1 MTKLSYDQV
10 QTIVRE
16 TEQLKSQLQ
25 YLLQQSQLLN
35 DSIVDLEGSKST
47 LKEIMGRPDGEKI
60 LIPIG
65 TQILIP
71 VIVESKETVLHDL
84 GSNILKNI
92 TIEESIKKIDTRI
105 DMFKKS
111 YGTLSGQ
118 IYQLEN
124 MVTQRENLLN
134 QLVPTSEANK

>member
-47 LKEIMGRPDGEKI
+47 LKEIMWRPDGEKI

-134 QLVPTSEANK
+134 QLVQTSETNK

>member
-105 DMFKKS
+105 DMFK
-111 YGTLSGQ
+111 
-118 IYQLEN
+118 
-124 MVTQRENLLN
+124 
-134 QLVPTSEANK
+134 

>member
-10 QTIVRE
+10 QTLVRE

-25 YLLQQSQLLN
+25 FLLQQSQLLN
-35 DSIVDLEGSKST
+35 DSIIDLEGSKSS
-47 LKEIMGRPDGEKI
+47 LKEIMNRPNGEKI

-71 VIVESKETVLHDL
+71 VIVESKESVLHDL
-84 GSNILKNI
+84 GSNILKNLPI
-92 TIEESIKKIDTRI
+92 DESLKKIDSRI
-105 DMFKKS
+105 DLFKKS
-111 YGTLSGQ
+111 FSTLSNQ

-124 MVTQRENLLN
+124 MVAQRENLLN
-134 QLVPTSEANK
+134 QLVPTSEIK